1 MIRKVMAVADMI
13 LYVPVALL
21 GVMLGGMLT
30 GASSQPPSADYN
42 RDST

>member
-1 MIRKVMAVADMI
+1 MIRKVMAVVDTI

-30 GASSQPPSADYN
+30 GPPSQPPTDEA
-42 RDST
+42 